1 MDLNLRNAAPS
12 NAPADSPAGAP
23 GLYGRGE
30 IPEAATD
37 AIFRR
42 ALDEDILWRGQ
53 PEPLRHAASAFHTNS
68 VAFYFAVLTGIAYAT
83 SDLGSAITVAVM
95 GVVGV
100 LVLLAMG
107 IYSARRSAYVLTSH
121 RLIILTGLAVDKRI
135 SIPLKHV
142 GSAELKP
149 RSNGHG
155 DIALEITV
163 QHRLGYVLL
172 WPHARPFRFL
182 RPQPLLRAVPDVEN
196 VAAKLAQACAQYAPI
211 EQNLTDVKDLDVS
224 RANPELGGATA

>member
-1 MDLNLRNAAPS
+1 MDLNLRNTTPS
-12 NAPADSPAGAP
+12 SAPAGSPAGP
-23 GLYGRGE
+23 QGLYGRGE

-42 ALDEDILWRGQ
+42 ALDEEVLWRGQ
-53 PEPLRHAASAFHTNS
+53 PEPFRHAASAFHTNS
-68 VAFYFAVLTGIAYAT
+68 VAVYFAVLTAIAYVT

-95 GVVGV
+95 GLIGV
-100 LVLLAMG
+100 LVLFAMG
-107 IYSARRSAYVLTSH
+107 IYSARRSTYVLTNH

-142 GSAELKP
+142 GSADLRP

-155 DIALEITV
+155 DIAIEIKV
-163 QHRLGYVLL
+163 KHRLSYMLL
-172 WPHARPFRFL
+172 WPHARPFRFV
-182 RPQPLLRAVPDVEN
+182 RPQPLLRAVPDVDS

-211 EQNLTDVKDLDVS
+211 ERNLTKVKDVDAPA
-224 RANPELGGATA
+224 ANAELGGATA